1 MSTLASANKAPI
13 TSRLVTNIPTTD
25 ADSDVREI
33 ANDLASKQASPALS
47 SAGRARSQSVP
58 ARSSTAEHSD
68 DDTDLGPDFDCQV
81 ESAGMC
87 DSGPLLADAQITVGA
102 SVAVPFSLGGH
113 QVHFQGTVSSMPS
126 SSEVYVAFPDDRPWL
141 VARDR
146 LFGVVA
152 LGDGAK
158 AH

>member
-1 MSTLASANKAPI
+1 MTADQQH
-13 TSRLVTNIPTTD
+13 RLVAHGAVVLPGVVPDTLC
-25 ADSDVREI
+25 A
-33 ANDLASKQASPALS
+33 AALS
-47 SAGRARSQSVP
+47 AIKEG
-58 ARSSTAEHSD
+58 D